1 MCKCGHLVYS
11 EGAEGQRFAGVVV
24 YQENLSIQDEIVA
37 MLERLRNVLL
47 EVVHLE
53 SQVSLLKV
61 HNVLP
66 KITFPPWLHP
76 VKIWLHTMSR

>member
-1 MCKCGHLVYS
+1 MYS

-37 MLERLRNVLL
+37 MLECLRNVLL

-61 HNVLP
+61 HNVFP

-76 VKIWLHTMSR
+76 VKIWLHTLSR